1 MLSILRTAL
10 AAPLAVVYVV
20 SDRVLVRTD
29 AARWR
34 AVQAGARDPFDL
46 PPGGLA
52 DVLWVTARRPEYRS
66 LLYYRAGHHSVVGKI
81 AARLAALA
89 YRGAPG
95 LLIGNGEIGPGLY
108 IEHGYSSVL
117 AAERIGRD
125 CWINQNVTLASNRVK
140 GACTLGDR
148 VYIRPGVVV
157 LGGTHVGDDTEVGA
171 NSVVTR
177 DLHAGKV
184 AVGAPARVTRVNPRT
199 RL

>member
-1 MLSILRTAL
+1 
-10 AAPLAVVYVV
+10 VH
-20 SDRVLVRTD
+20 
-29 AARWR
+29 
-34 AVQAGARDPFDL
+34 AGSRDPFDL
-46 PPGGLA
+46 PPGSLA
-52 DVLWVTARRPEYRS
+52 DVLWLAARLPEYRS
-66 LLYYRAGHHSVVGKI
+66 LLYYRARHHGIVGKI
-81 AARLAALA
+81 AARLAAIF
-89 YRGAPG
+89 YPGAPG

-177 DLHAGKV
+177 DLPPGKV
-184 AVGAPARVTRVNPRT
+184 AVGAPARVIRENQRT